1 MRQVDRLPFIF
12 AVVLFLLAWLLGFP
26 MRAQSAP
33 LRDVERTLILD
44 AASACGVPER
54 PAATHQMNS

>member
-12 AVVLFLLAWLLGFP
+12 AVVLFLLAWALGFP

-33 LRDVERTLILD
+33 LSDVECTPILD
-44 AASACGVPER
+44 AASAMTYPRV
-54 PAATHQMNS
+54 

>member
-33 LRDVERTLILD
+33 LSDVECTLILD
-44 AASACGVPER
+44 AASARHTQGSEDAGGR
-54 PAATHQMNS
+54 S